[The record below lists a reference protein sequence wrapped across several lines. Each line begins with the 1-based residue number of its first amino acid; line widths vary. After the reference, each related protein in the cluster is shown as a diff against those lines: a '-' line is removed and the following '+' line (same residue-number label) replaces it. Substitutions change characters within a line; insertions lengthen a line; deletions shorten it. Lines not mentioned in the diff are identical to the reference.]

1 MSSWEIQ
8 PVLLD
13 TLTYQGF
20 DTASSFDKLY
30 NKFLFSW
37 AQKSKKRTIT
47 FVKSGHVLCSRCLKK
62 WSQGRFKMWQH
73 DHYLFP
79 SGIHVQKFTVTPD
92 WCAGKGQHAGLRQ
105 NWTRV
110 NMVEITKYDQ
120 CLYTYLAVDL
130 LQFTVLIEEQNQQRP
145 LVLAV
150 TRIFHNHALHYPF
163 FPHVSGQK
171 MAFGYWNTDLGTGN
185 MNSCSVKAESPEVA
199 APAPGKGP

>member
-1 MSSWEIQ
+1 MFSA
-8 PVLLD
+8 
-13 TLTYQGF
+13 QGVSRS
-20 DTASSFDKLY
+20 DPKDD
-30 NKFLFSW
+30 
-37 AQKSKKRTIT
+37 SKCGSMTIT
-47 FVKSGHVLCSRCLKK
+47 CSLAVSTCRNSQWHQTDALVKVSMQGWDRIGH
-62 WSQGRFKMWQH
+62 MW
-73 DHYLFP
+73 
-79 SGIHVQKFTVTPD
+79 I
-92 WCAGKGQHAGLRQ
+92 WLRLQ
-105 NWTRV
+105 N
-110 NMVEITKYDQ
+110 IY
-120 CLYTYLAVDL
+120 LYTYLAVDL